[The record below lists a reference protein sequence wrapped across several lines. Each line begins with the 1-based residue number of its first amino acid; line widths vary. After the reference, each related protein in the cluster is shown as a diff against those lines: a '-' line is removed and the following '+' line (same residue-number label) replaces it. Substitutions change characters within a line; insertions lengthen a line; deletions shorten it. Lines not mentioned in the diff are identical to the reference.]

1 MRLGLLASGRGSN
14 ADAILAAIAKGRLDA
29 VAELL
34 VCDREAGALQV
45 AERHGVPALVIPRR
59 DHPDRATQQT
69 AIRDALLGA
78 GVDFVALAGF
88 SAILEPVVVDAFE
101 GRILNIHPSLLP
113 AFAGT
118 VAPQPQA
125 DALAAR
131 VRFAGC
137 TVHVVT
143 TEVDAGPIVGQALV
157 PVLPD
162 DTVESLAARILV
174 EEHRLYPQA
183 LQWFAEGRVSIS
195 DGIARVSA
203 GPNAGP
209 AQRR

>member
-14 ADAILAAIAKGRLDA
+14 ADSILTAIDEGRLE
-29 VAELL
+29 AEPALL
-34 VCDREAGALQV
+34 ICDRPAGAMEV
-45 AERHGVPALVIPRR
+45 AARHAVPARVMPRR
-59 DHPDRATQQT
+59 DYADRLAQQT
-69 AIRDALLGA
+69 AMRDALLQA

-88 SAILEPVVVDAFE
+88 AAILEPVVVDAFE

-125 DALAAR
+125 DALRAG
-131 VRFAGC
+131 VKLAGC

-143 TEVDAGPIVGQALV
+143 NEVDAGPIVGQAAV

-162 DTVESLAARILV
+162 DSVESLAARILA
-174 EEHRLYPQA
+174 EEHRLYPQV
-183 LQWFAEGRVSIS
+183 LQWFAQGRVSLEG
-195 DGIARVSA
+195 GIARVEP
-203 GPNAGP
+203 GDHP
-209 AQRR
+209 